1 MISIDAVA
9 MYKILSGEI
18 QVMTPISKILEFQ
31 KAGSTTS
38 RYTSMDHKTG
48 FRFPL
53 SQK

>member
-1 MISIDAVA
+1 MLALKNA
-9 MYKILSGEI
+9 MYNETL
-18 QVMTPISKILEFQ
+18 ISKILEFQ

-38 RYTSMDHKTG
+38 RYLSMDHKTG